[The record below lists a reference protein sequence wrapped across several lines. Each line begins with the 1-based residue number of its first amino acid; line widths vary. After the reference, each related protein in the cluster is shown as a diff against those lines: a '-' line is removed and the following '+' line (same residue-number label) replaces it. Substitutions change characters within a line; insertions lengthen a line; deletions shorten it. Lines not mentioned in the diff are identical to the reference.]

1 MPEHHV
7 LRGLFTAERDGC
19 KGWGRA
25 AAYDLGVP
33 ADSLPEDAAGLAVEV
48 LDLVKRYPR
57 APVNAVDGVS
67 FGVAAGE
74 VFGLLGPNGAGKTT
88 TVGMLTTRVRPTA
101 GTARIGGVDVFRDPV
116 RARQQLAVVPQRS
129 NLDRSISIRDNLVFH
144 AAYHGVPVRER
155 EKRANELLEQFG
167 LLERAGD
174 KPDFFSGGQSQRVM
188 IARALMHAPRV
199 LFLDEPT
206 TGLDPA
212 ARLFAWD
219 RLRELRA
226 SDVTI
231 ILTTH
236 DMDEAALLADR
247 VGIMDRG
254 KLLALD
260 TPEGL
265 MRSLEGEGT
274 LELAADQPADGAV
287 VEALAALHGVDR
299 VEPIQA
305 AAENGAPGAS
315 APAPQSQPLRVR
327 LYLTGD
333 AALLVA
339 PAAAVLAEHGL
350 ALQDVKLGAV
360 TLEDVFIHLTGRT
373 LR

>member
-1 MPEHHV
+1 LWSV
-7 LRGLFTAERDGC
+7 
-19 KGWGRA
+19 RA
-25 AAYDLGVP
+25 ASRAYDFEVP
-33 ADSLPEDAAGLAVEV
+33 AEPAVEV
-48 LDLVKRYPR
+48 VDLVKRYPKS
-57 APVNAVDGVS
+57 PVNAVDGVS
-67 FGVAAGE
+67 FGVPRGE

-101 GTARIGGVDVFRDPV
+101 GMARIGGVDVVRDPV
-116 RARQQLAVVPQRS
+116 RARVQLAVVPQQS
-129 NLDRSISIRDNLVFH
+129 NLDRSISIRHNLTFH
-144 AAYHGVPVRER
+144 AAYHGVPALER
-155 EKRANELLEQFG
+155 DERADELLDQFG
-167 LLERAGD
+167 LLDRAKD

-212 ARLFAWD
+212 ARLFVWD
-219 RLRELRA
+219 RLRELRD
-226 SDVTI
+226 SDVTL

-247 VGIMDRG
+247 VGIMDHG

-260 TPEGL
+260 TPEAL

-274 LELAADQPADGAV
+274 LELAADRPADGAV
-287 VEALAALHGVDR
+287 VEALAALSGVDR
-299 VEPIQA
+299 VEPIHA
-305 AAENGAPGAS
+305 AAQDGVGEASGA
-315 APAPQSQPLRVR
+315 QPLRVR

-339 PAAAVLAEHGL
+339 PAASVLHEHGL
-350 ALQDVKLGAV
+350 ALQDVKLGAP
-360 TLEDVFIHLTGRT
+360 TLEDVFIHLTGKT